1 MKLCR
6 YEVTGVLGSLESE
19 FSFDLLFLIIPPTTP
34 ESKKHEVAYLMNKLL
49 LVLSVL
55 SCTSQNLLMVIFEE
69 KKSIEMPYF
78 LG

>member
-6 YEVTGVLGSLESE
+6 YEVTGELGSLESE

-55 SCTSQNLLMVIFEE
+55 SRTSQNLLMVIFEE